1 MKTTSTTTKCH
12 SCTAPVE
19 CVQHL
24 RLCDSCLDARLAQ
37 LERSAARPLGWT
49 GALRRPTAARA
60 DRWSRAVAVGNALR
74 VVV

>member
-24 RLCDSCLDARLAQ
+24 PLCDSCLDARLAQ
-37 LERSAARPLGWT
+37 PRC
-49 GALRRPTAARA
+49 
-60 DRWSRAVAVGNALR
+60 
-74 VVV
+74 